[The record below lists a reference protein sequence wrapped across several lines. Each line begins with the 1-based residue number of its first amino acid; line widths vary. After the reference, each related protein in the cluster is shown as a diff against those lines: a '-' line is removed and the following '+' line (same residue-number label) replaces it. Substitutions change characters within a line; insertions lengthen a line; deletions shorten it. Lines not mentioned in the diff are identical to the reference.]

1 MSPNVQRREFIRL
14 LGGAVAAWPLAARA
28 QQQRPP
34 VVGVLGGHR
43 AAEWR
48 PFVAAFNEGLKELG
62 YFDGQNVAT
71 EYRWADGD
79 YSRLPALAADLVRRH
94 VAVIAAIG
102 GVNSALAAKA
112 ETSELPI
119 VFLTGRDPVELGFV
133 ESYNRPG
140 GNLTGVTMLN
150 DELVGK
156 RLELL
161 RELVPKAATIAT
173 LINPDNR
180 NHPSHLKTL
189 EAVARA
195 GGQQVIVIGAST
207 DGDFESAFTIL
218 VKRRADALVVNAD
231 PFLDSRQAQIVGL
244 ATRHALPTISPWRE
258 FVQAGGLASYGT
270 SLADAHRQVG
280 VYAGRILKGAKP
292 ADLPVVQPTKF
303 EMFINLKTA
312 NALGLTVPASIL
324 MRADEVIE

>member
-1 MSPNVQRREFIRL
+1 MKRREFITL
-14 LGGAVAAWPLAARA
+14 LGGAAAWPLATRA
-28 QQQRPP
+28 QQPAIP
-34 VVGVLGGHR
+34 VIGVLGGHT

-62 YFDGQNVAT
+62 YVDGQNVAT
-71 EYRWADGD
+71 EYRWAEGD
-79 YSRLPALAADLVRRH
+79 YGRLPGLGADLVGRK

-112 ETSELPI
+112 TTAEIPI

-133 ESYNRPG
+133 DSYNRPG
-140 GNLTGVTMLN
+140 RNLTGVNMRN
-150 DELVGK
+150 EELVAK

-161 RELVPKAATIAT
+161 RELVPKATKIAI

-180 NHPSHLKTL
+180 NHPSHVKSL

-195 GGQQVIVIGAST
+195 SGQQVVVIRAAA
-207 DGDFESAFTIL
+207 DRDFESAFATL
-218 VKRRADALVVNAD
+218 VAQGAEGLIVEPD
-231 PFLDSRQAQIVGL
+231 PLLDSRTEQIVGL
-244 ATRHALPTISPWRE
+244 AKRHAVPTIFQWRE

-280 VYAGRILKGAKP
+280 VYVGRILNGAKP

-303 EMFINLKTA
+303 EMYINLKTA
-312 NALGLTVPASIL
+312 NALGLSVPPSIL
-324 MRADEVIE
+324 LRADEVIE

>member
-1 MSPNVQRREFIRL
+1 MAL
-14 LGGAVAAWPLAARA
+14 LGGAAAAWPRAARA

-48 PFVAAFNEGLKELG
+48 PFVAAFNEGLKALG
-62 YFDGQNVAT
+62 YFDSQNVAT

-79 YSRLPALAADLVRRH
+79 YSRLPALAADLVRRQ

-161 RELVPKAATIAT
+161 REVVPKAATIAT

-180 NHPSHLKTL
+180 NHPSHVKTL

-195 GGQQVIVIGAST
+195 GGQQVIVIGASA
-207 DGDFESAFTIL
+207 DDDFEPAFAIL

-231 PFLDSRQAQIVGL
+231 PFLDSRQELIVRL

-270 SLADAHRQVG
+270 SLTDAHRQVG
-280 VYAGRILKGAKP
+280 VYVARILNGAKP
-292 ADLPVVQPTKF
+292 SDLPVVQPTKF
-303 EMFINLKTA
+303 EMFVNLKTA
-312 NALGLTVPASIL
+312 NALGLTVPPSVL
-324 MRADEVIE
+324 LRADEVIE

>member
-1 MSPNVQRREFIRL
+1 MRRRKFMAL
-14 LGGAVAAWPLAARA
+14 LGGAAADWPRAARA

-48 PFVAAFNEGLKELG
+48 PFVAAFNEGLKALG
-62 YFDGQNVAT
+62 YFDSQNVAT

-79 YSRLPALAADLVRRH
+79 YSRLPALAADLVRRQ

-161 RELVPKAATIAT
+161 REVVPKAATIAT

-180 NHPSHLKTL
+180 NHPSHVKTL

-195 GGQQVIVIGAST
+195 GGQQVIVIGASA
-207 DGDFESAFTIL
+207 DDDFEPAFAIL

-231 PFLDSRQAQIVGL
+231 PFLDSRQELIVRL

-270 SLADAHRQVG
+270 SLTDAHRQVG
-280 VYAGRILKGAKP
+280 VYVARILNGAKP
-292 ADLPVVQPTKF
+292 SDLPVVQPTKF
-303 EMFINLKTA
+303 EMFVNLKTA
-312 NALGLTVPASIL
+312 NALGLAVPPSVL
-324 MRADEVIE
+324 LRADEVIE